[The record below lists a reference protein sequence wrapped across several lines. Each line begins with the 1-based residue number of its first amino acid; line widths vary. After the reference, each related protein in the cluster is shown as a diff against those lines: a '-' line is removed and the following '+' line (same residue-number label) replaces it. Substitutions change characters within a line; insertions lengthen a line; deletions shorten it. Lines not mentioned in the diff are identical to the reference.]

1 MPIVF
6 AVYLMAKRAALH
18 PIIYEK
24 ELDMSQNPEQLLSQV
39 TQDISP
45 EEVQKTHDANKRVD
59 AAYGSD
65 GRGLIVVVEVM
76 QPAKPDD
83 LY

>member
-1 MPIVF
+1 
-6 AVYLMAKRAALH
+6 
-18 PIIYEK
+18 
-24 ELDMSQNPEQLLSQV
+24 MSENKDQLLSQV
-39 TQDISP
+39 TQDISA
-45 EEVQKTHDANKRVD
+45 EELTKAKEANKRVD

>member
-1 MPIVF
+1 
-6 AVYLMAKRAALH
+6 
-18 PIIYEK
+18 
-24 ELDMSQNPEQLLSQV
+24 MSQNPEQLLSQV

-45 EEVQKTHDANKRVD
+45 EEVQKTREANKRVD